1 MPLPDDRNILKL
13 GPPQYPGQVEITP
26 AMVESVRERINE
38 AGRALTV
45 WAVLNE
51 DVYETQRVRRRGCL
65 RHVQ

>member
-1 MPLPDDRNILKL
+1 
-13 GPPQYPGQVEITP
+13 
-26 AMVESVRERINE
+26 MVESVRERINE

-51 DVYETQRVRRRGCL
+51 DVYEKQRVRRRGCL